1 MKELTARKDRYNEDL
16 EGEASEK
23 QEAARKAA
31 DEALEALNDKKA
43 IAHSK
48 EKESCSKRMIDLVKI
63 SSNLRN

>member
-31 DEALEALNDKKA
+31 DEALETLNDKKA
-43 IAHSK
+43 TAHSK
-48 EKESCSKRMIDLVKI
+48 EK
-63 SSNLRN
+63 